1 MKNATLFEHS
11 SVDWS
16 DSGLLRELRE
26 ETARKSRGFRAG
38 GWDVWSELRKDL
50 EESSARVSCLHE
62 QIPFIVFGLSP

>member
-16 DSGLLRELRE
+16 DSGLLRELGK

-38 GWDVWSELRKDL
+38 GREVWSELRKDL
-50 EESSARVSCLHE
+50 EESSTHVSYLHK
-62 QIPFIVFGLSP
+62 QIPFIVF